1 MKKKKLFSVLLA
13 GAMVLSMAGCGGSE
27 SGSGGESG
35 NTSDAG
41 SSESDSASADTGA
54 DSSSAAD
61 SGEVVEIRFT
71 EWDGGDTLAVYEEV
85 AENFNASHPGIH
97 VTVMNIPD
105 EYDTKITAMIAG
117 NDTPEV
123 CMLNSDTLLFPLA
136 EEGIVANLQEY
147 IDKDAE
153 FDKECV
159 GDQFKYMLSADYMA
173 GYGIGSENITM
184 FYNPSLFAKYGVEEP
199 PASYADAWDWD
210 TFVEN
215 AQKLTIDKNGKNAL
229 DPDFDPENIDIYG
242 VTISKWWAGFM
253 PFLLSQGG
261 DYLTE
266 DGSAIG
272 YATPEGKDVLQK
284 LADLTYVYHV
294 APTPTTSQTMPGLS
308 EALATGKVAMSFD
321 GQWSNATLMSDGVEY
336 NVAALPRMGDKA
348 QTVATFGS
356 IALMNTEKA
365 DAAFE
370 FIKYMLTEV
379 GACEPLFLSGLW
391 LPTNMKEYNDD
402 YIKSVITDKH
412 PANYYETI
420 VKPMMDGTANTPITA
435 YVKNFNKINDII
447 SPALDDLWSGERTA
461 EEAISSIE
469 ADANAQVQGFY
480 GK

>member
-1 MKKKKLFSVLLA
+1 MKKKKLIGVLLA
-13 GAMVLSMAGCGGSE
+13 GAMILSMAGCGGS
-27 SGSGGESG
+27 GSGTESG
-35 NTSDAG
+35 NASDTGSSKGGSSSADAG
-41 SSESDSASADTGA
+41 GDTP
-54 DSSSAAD
+54 SAAD

-184 FYNPSLFAKYGVEEP
+184 FYNPFLFAEYGVEEP

-336 NVAALPRMGDKA
+336 NVAALPKMGEKA

-402 YIKSVITDKH
+402 YIKSVITQQH

-447 SPALDDLWSGERTA
+447 SPALDDLWSGEKTA

-469 ADANAQVQGFY
+469 TDANAQVQGFY